1 MAKSRGKNKIASSLG
16 VILDVVEVAD
26 SIFVKLTGKTIPA
39 WLKEFQQPPKEL
51 PPGEQAAPRQETA
64 MSLDDAYSVLGL
76 PQTASMEEVK
86 RNYGRLAFIFHPD
99 RKGGY
104 NEAMK
109 LLNIAYQQIMKGK
122 GVRGIGC

>member
-16 VILDVVEVAD
+16 VILGVVEVAD
-26 SIFVKLTGKTIPA
+26 AIFVKLTGKTIPA
-39 WLKEFQQPPKEL
+39 WLKEFQQEPREL
-51 PPGEQAAPRQETA
+51 PPGKQAAPQQPDMPFA
-64 MSLDDAYSVLGL
+64 DAYAILGL

-109 LLNIAYQQIMKGK
+109 LLNQAYERVMREKK
-122 GVRGIGC
+122 R

>member
-1 MAKSRGKNKIASSLG
+1 MAKSRRKNKVANSLG
-16 VILDVVEVAD
+16 VILDVVTVVDTTFER
-26 SIFVKLTGKTIPA
+26 LTGKSIA
-39 WLKEFQQPPKEL
+39 SWLKEFQQQPREL
-51 PPGEQAAPRQETA
+51 PPGEQAAPRQEPA

-76 PQTASMEEVK
+76 PKTASLEEVK

-109 LLNIAYQQIMKGK
+109 LLNNAYQQIMEEKRK
-122 GVRGIGC
+122 

>member
-39 WLKEFQQPPKEL
+39 WLKEFQQPPREL
-51 PPGEQAAPRQETA
+51 PPGEQAARQQPDMPLA
-64 MSLDDAYSVLGL
+64 DAYAVLGV
-76 PQTASMEEVK
+76 PQTASIEEVK
-86 RNYGRLAFIFHPD
+86 RNYSQLAFIFHPD

-109 LLNIAYQQIMKGK
+109 LLNQAYERVMREKK
-122 GVRGIGC
+122 K

>member
-16 VILDVVEVAD
+16 VILGVVEVVNTT
-26 SIFVKLTGKTIPA
+26 FEQLTGKTISS
-39 WLKEFQQPPKEL
+39 WLKEFQQQPKEL
-51 PPGEQAAPRQETA
+51 PPGEQAARQQPDMPLA
-64 MSLDDAYSVLGL
+64 DAYAVLGL
-76 PQTASMEEVK
+76 PQTASIEEVK

-109 LLNIAYQQIMKGK
+109 LLNQAYEKVMREKK
-122 GVRGIGC
+122 K